1 MKFNSVRFQLTL
13 WNIGVLALV
22 LFGFLAVMH
31 FSVRSYLLSE
41 TDHRLSGMA
50 HRHLEMMSKKVPNN
64 LPPPPKDDAASEK
77 KHFRPMVHQ
86 FDLKGRQVIPYWDMQ
101 ETKEPPWD
109 KKAFEKAVAGE
120 RIFTTIATDDTIL
133 RVLSLPVKKRGT
145 VTGVVQVAASFAE
158 VQVMLES
165 LTMTLTILVPVA
177 LLVAGIGGL
186 FLTSRALKPIRQMGE
201 KAGAISDSDL
211 SQRLPVIGADE
222 FAHLAATINGMLARL
237 DKAFKQLKD
246 AFDRERR
253 FTSDASHELRTPLTA
268 IKANTSLA
276 LLAERTPEQ
285 YREAIANI
293 DASADAMSRLVQDL
307 LLLARSDAGQLARD
321 FQGVDP
327 HDLFDN
333 ALAIVRRS
341 KSDAKVTVDVA
352 DSIGLIHGDME
363 HLNRLVINLLEN
375 ALRHT
380 ASDGEITLHAH
391 RRETMVE
398 LTVTDTGCGIAPEH
412 LPHLGERFYRVDA
425 ARAKKS
431 GGAGLGLAICRSIVE
446 AHSGSIS
453 IESSPGSGTC
463 VTVTLPSV
471 RNI

>member
-1 MKFNSVRFQLTL
+1 MKFSSVRFRLTL

-50 HRHLEMMSKKVPNN
+50 KRHLDIINKKAPSN
-64 LPPPPKDDAASEK
+64 LPPPPKDDSASEK

-86 FDLKGRQVIPYWDMQ
+86 FDLKGKQVFVAGEKQ
-101 ETKEPPWD
+101 EIKEPPWD
-109 KKAFEKAVAGE
+109 EKAFKKAMAGE
-120 RIFTTIATDDTIL
+120 RVFTTIAADDTIL
-133 RVLSLPVKKRGT
+133 RVISLPIRKKGT
-145 VTGVVQVAASFAE
+145 ITGVIQVAVSFAE

-165 LTMTLTILVPVA
+165 LTMTLTVLVPIA

-186 FLTSRALKPIRQMGE
+186 FLTSRALKPIRQMVDTAE
-201 KAGAISDSDL
+201 AISDSDL

-276 LLAERTPEQ
+276 LLADRTPEQ
-285 YREAIANI
+285 YRETISKI
-293 DASADAMSRLVQDL
+293 DQSADAMSSLVQDL
-307 LLLARSDAGQLARD
+307 LLLARSDAGQLARE
-321 FQGVDP
+321 FQPVDP

-333 ALAIVRRS
+333 VLAVVRRTEN
-341 KSDAKVTVDVA
+341 DAKVTVDVA
-352 DSIGLIHGDME
+352 DSTGLILGDME

-380 ASDGEITLHAH
+380 PSDGEVTLSAQ
-391 RRETMVE
+391 RRDGMVE
-398 LTVTDTGCGIAPEH
+398 LAVADTGCGIAPEH
-412 LPHLGERFYRVDA
+412 LSHLGERFYRVDA
-425 ARAKKS
+425 ARTKKS

-446 AHSGSIS
+446 AHNGSMAIG
-453 IESSPGSGTC
+453 SSPGQGTR
-463 VTVTLPSV
+463 VTVTLSPAKK
-471 RNI
+471 